1 MVLTTLKSAEYSA
14 FMGRLNAGGK
24 PDFDS
29 TFDMCHS
36 GPVANRSP
44 VISDNAAAESNAA
57 RYRICL
63 ECSLPLRSS
72 ESMQALACHCV
83 QYEEAKDDWLEING
97 WEIVFIFGLT
107 VAFVAV
113 SYWLCL

>member
-1 MVLTTLKSAEYSA
+1 MALTSLKSAGYSA

-29 TFDMCHS
+29 TFDMCRS
-36 GPVANRSP
+36 GPIANSRP
-44 VISDNAAAESNAA
+44 VISDQAPLESNAA

-72 ESMQALACHCV
+72 ESTQALACHCM
-83 QYEEAKDDWLEING
+83 QYAEAKDDWLEING